1 MQLSKNK
8 DRVLEYLPGNYED
21 ATEAQL
27 KALMQPYL
35 QDWQKIKEKD
45 LLLQLERAMS
55 KGKYAAGIRDVY
67 KAASQKRGRLL
78 IVEKN
83 YFSPA
88 FIGEK
93 DELNPM
99 EESMLNNI
107 IYIKDVVD
115 DIIEKVLENGGDV
128 EFVSDDL
135 LKDYAHCTDTILLM
149 AITILF

>member
-1 MQLSKNK
+1 
-8 DRVLEYLPGNYED
+8 
-21 ATEAQL
+21 
-27 KALMQPYL
+27 MQPYL
-35 QDWQKIKEKD
+35 KDWQKIKEKD

-55 KGKYAAGIRDVY
+55 KGKYTVGIKDVY

-93 DELNPM
+93 DKLNPV
-99 EESMLNNI
+99 EESMQNNL

-115 DIIEKVLENGGDV
+115 EIIEKVLENGGG
-128 EFVSDDL
+128 
-135 LKDYAHCTDTILLM
+135 C
-149 AITILF
+149 